1 MRYIGLDL
9 ALTTAHKAIV
19 MDDRGRALTPV
30 LKVHTAAA
38 ELEQLLVRAC
48 EGAAPDEPLSV
59 ITEPTGMAWFPVA
72 VFCQRRGVT
81 IYMVN
86 SQQVAD
92 LRRYYKRHA
101 KSDRIDARVLAK
113 LPVVSP
119 EKLHPLSLPLAD
131 ALACQRGCKELD
143 RLLSLCTAIHYRVQ
157 AIDRFAWPGVE
168 TVFAETMSPLARWF
182 RSHWYDPRAVT
193 AAGVRGLEQTWQQE
207 PEPDKK
213 GSEPAAWAETLVK
226 LAEEVLALYGGD
238 AAYLDYAALQAEVTR
253 EQTLLAE
260 LEARHHTLQ
269 LKTVCPL
276 YRRLHPSRNL
286 ETLKGVGQDG
296 AAVFVSLP

>member
-30 LKVHTAAA
+30 LKVTTTAA
-38 ELEQLLVRAC
+38 ELDQLLVRAR

-81 IYMVN
+81 VYVVN

-101 KSDRIDARVLAK
+101 KSDHIDARVLAK

-119 EKLHPLSLPLAD
+119 EKLHPLHLSSAVP
-131 ALACQRGCKELD
+131 LACQRGCKELD
-143 RLLSLCTAIHYRVQ
+143 RLLTLSTAIHYRVQ
-157 AIDRFAWPGVE
+157 AIDRFAWPGLE
-168 TVFAETMSPLARWF
+168 RVFAETMSPLVCWF
-182 RSHWYDPRAVT
+182 RSHWYDPQTVT
-193 AAGVRGLEQTWQQE
+193 AAGVRGLEQAWQQA
-207 PEPDKK
+207 PEPNKK
-213 GSEPAAWAETLVK
+213 GSEPTAWAEALVR
-226 LAEEVLALYGGD
+226 LAEEILALYGCD

-253 EQTLLAE
+253 EQTLLTE
-260 LEARHHTLQ
+260 LEARYHALQ
-269 LKTVCPL
+269 LKTVRPL

-296 AAVFVSLP
+296 AAVYVSLP